1 MTDSP
6 SYQPI
11 LLYVRD
17 PTDDSCT
24 SFYLTRELKDE
35 ELERIRGIVA
45 GKSVDRWYG
54 PLVDYLDEID
64 VMVINEL
71 IDYEV
76 SE

>member
-1 MTDSP
+1 MSDSP
-6 SYQPI
+6 TYQPI
-11 LLYVRD
+11 LLHVRD

-24 SFYLTRELKDE
+24 EFYLVRELKDE

-64 VMVINEL
+64 VREINEL
-71 IDYEV
+71 IEYEV